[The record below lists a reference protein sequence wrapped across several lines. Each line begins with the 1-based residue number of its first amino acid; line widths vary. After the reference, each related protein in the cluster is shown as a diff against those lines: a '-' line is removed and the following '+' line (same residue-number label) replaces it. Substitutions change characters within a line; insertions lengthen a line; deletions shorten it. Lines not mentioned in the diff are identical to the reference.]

1 MMKKR
6 TAFYFFILFLVISF
20 LVFGIKLAV
29 ENQDETTTIDV
40 VESVTVSDVAVDSEP
55 VAQNQ
60 QMIDSITTMMPIIVA
75 VIVAI
80 TVTGSFIR
88 RMF

>member
-40 VESVTVSDVAVDSEP
+40 VESVTVSDVADDAEP